1 MKEFWKVLKRYAAPY
16 KKYLGGSVVLNI
28 LSAVFNIFSFTL
40 IIPILQI
47 LFNINEM
54 QYEFIPWD
62 TAGMSTKDIALNNLY
77 WFVTDAMGNF
87 GANKVLM
94 MLCLFLILMT
104 AIKTACYFGASAVM
118 VPIRT
123 GVVKDMRM
131 QIYNKI
137 IALPLGFFSQER
149 KGDIIARMSGDVQ
162 EVETS
167 ITSTLDMLIKNPIL
181 ILFYMGMLVYISWQ
195 LTLFVLIFAPVM
207 LWLMGLIGRKLKRTS
222 TQAQALWSDT
232 MSQVEETLGGLR
244 VIKAFRAEKKMVS
257 RFDKVTSAMRDKST
271 AVATRQASAHPVS
284 EFLGTTMIAIVL
296 WVGGMFILS
305 EHSVVDAPTFIF
317 YMVILYSV
325 IQPIKDLSRAAYG
338 IPKGLA
344 SMERIDAILNAES
357 TVTEA
362 EDAMPIKQF
371 NDRITF
377 HDVKFLYRDGTK
389 EILKNINV
397 EIPKG
402 KTVAI
407 VGASGAGKSTLVDL
421 IPRFW
426 DPQGGKVSID
436 GVDIRKLKIGDLRA
450 LMGNVNQDPILF
462 NDTIFN
468 NIAFGVEGATQ
479 EQVEAA
485 ARIANAHDFI
495 MEKEEG
501 YQTNI
506 GDRGVKL
513 SGGQR
518 QRISIARAI
527 LKNPPILILDEATA
541 SLDTESERIVQE
553 ALDKLMSSRTT
564 IAIAHRLS
572 TIKNA
577 DEIIVMDEGRIVE
590 RGRHEDLIALGGY
603 YKKLNEMQSL

>member
-1 MKEFWKVLKRYAAPY
+1 MKEFWKVIKRYVAPY
-16 KKYLGGSVVLNI
+16 KGYLGGSVLMNI

-54 QYEFIPWD
+54 QYAFIPWAD
-62 TAGMSTKDIALNNLY
+62 ESVAFKEKAINNLY
-77 WFVTDAMGNF
+77 YYVTEAMGTY
-87 GANKVLM
+87 GASKVLLL
-94 MLCLFLILMT
+94 LCVFLIVMT
-104 AIKTACYFGASAVM
+104 AIKTACYFGSSAVM

-123 GVVKDMRM
+123 GIVKDMRM
-131 QIYNKI
+131 EIYNKI
-137 IALPLGFFSQER
+137 VSLPLGYFSQER

-167 ITSTLDMLIKNPIL
+167 ITSGLDMLIKNPIL
-181 ILFYMGMLVYISWQ
+181 ILFYMGMLFFISWQ

-207 LWLMGLIGRKLKRTS
+207 LWLMGLIGRKLKRKS
-222 TQAQALWSDT
+222 TEAQALWSDT

-244 VIKAFRAEKKMVS
+244 VIKAFRAEKKMS
-257 RFDKVTSAMRDKST
+257 GRFDSVTSAMRDKNT

-284 EFLGTTMIAIVL
+284 EFLGTAMIAIVL
-296 WVGGMFILS
+296 WVGGIFILG
-305 EHSVVDAPTFIF
+305 EHSVIDAPTFIY

-325 IQPIKDLSRAAYG
+325 IQPIKDLSKAAYG

-344 SMERIDAILNAES
+344 SMERIDAILDAENNI
-357 TVTEA
+357 TEA
-362 EDAMPIKQF
+362 ENARPIKEF
-371 NDRITF
+371 NDRISFNGVTF
-377 HDVKFLYRDGTK
+377 GYDSGRK
-389 EILKNINV
+389 ILKGINL

-402 KTVAI
+402 KTIAI

-421 IPRFW
+421 IPRFY
-426 DPQGGKVSID
+426 DPQEGHVSID
-436 GVDIRKLKIGDLRA
+436 GVDIKDLKISDIRA

-541 SLDTESERIVQE
+541 SLDTESERIVQD
-553 ALDKLMSSRTT
+553 ALDNLMSNRTT

-590 RGRHEDLIALGGY
+590 RGRHDELIAKDGY
-603 YKKLNEMQSL
+603 YRKLNEMQSL